1 MDASLVLDNF
11 FGRSRILPIIKG
23 FQKVQ
28 HEVSYFPY
36 VRKNENLPYIVQ
48 IVAYTVKIV
57 KFLIH
62 IIFIPWDASII
73 CKMNEKSGQMY

>member
-11 FGRSRILPIIKG
+11 FGRPRVSPIIKG

-36 VRKNENLPYIVQ
+36 VVRKNENPPYIVQ
-48 IVAYTVKIV
+48 TVAYMVKIV
-57 KFLIH
+57 KFLIN
-62 IIFIPWDASII
+62 IIYIP
-73 CKMNEKSGQMY
+73 